1 MGLIVN
7 DILLGYKNFL
17 PQFGPIV
24 NGNCLMVK
32 DFSLVFSIPLKTP
45 VLVPLLIVIT
55 SGLEFSVF

>member
-32 DFSLVFSIPLKTP
+32 DFSLVFFNSFKNTCVGP
-45 VLVPLLIVIT
+45 IVNCNY
-55 SGLEFSVF
+55 